1 MNSYDSATCDSCLD
15 LCSLSAW
22 LRSPGSH
29 KEQVNYIKTVLDS
42 TQNNNT
48 AVTSETCSHWPS
60 NIQKLNLTD
69 TGKYNSRGNKSGQ
82 AGPHDNYM
90 TVCPQSSFAKEL
102 ALIRMTRRQGL
113 RHFSTPRNVQN
124 VQWISGLDD
133 FNNSRGVFKDWA
145 IPNIEKKKN
154 HIHKHAGRQSS
165 IGRVGEKAHLYLGS
179 LSKHSSKIQ

>member
-60 NIQKLNLTD
+60 NIQKLNWQILGSTTAEVTNQDKQDHMITTWLSVLKVLLQRNWHWSGWQEDRALDISVRQEMYRMSNGFQAWMTLT
-69 TGKYNSRGNKSGQ
+69 T
-82 AGPHDNYM
+82 A
-90 TVCPQSSFAKEL
+90 EE
-102 ALIRMTRRQGL
+102 
-113 RHFSTPRNVQN
+113 FSKTEPYQ
-124 VQWISGLDD
+124 IL
-133 FNNSRGVFKDWA
+133 
-145 IPNIEKKKN
+145 KKK
-154 HIHKHAGRQSS
+154 ITYTSTQGGRAAS
-165 IGRVGEKAHLYLGS
+165 GE
-179 LSKHSSKIQ
+179 